1 MTKMGD
7 WHEYLMERLADRK
20 NAISYLEVSLEEY
33 QEDGDAPF
41 FLIGLRNVVDAQ
53 GGISVFAKQN
63 GLDPKVL
70 LGLLSGECTPQLDIF
85 ISIVTALGGRLAI
98 APLKAADMSE
108 REQEQNYLVPSQEV
122 EGQSFEV
129 APNSQ

>member
-1 MTKMGD
+1 MGD
-7 WHEYLMERLADRK
+7 WREYLMERLADPK

-41 FLIGLRNVVDAQ
+41 FLMGLQNVVEAQ

-70 LGLLSGECTPQLDIF
+70 LQQLSGECAPRLDMF
-85 ISIVTALGGRLAI
+85 ISILTALGGRLLI
-98 APLKAADMSE
+98 APLEVTDPSE
-108 REQEQNYLVPSQEV
+108 RKRKQNYLVPSQEV
-122 EGQSFEV
+122 EGRSFEV
-129 APNSQ
+129 APK

>member
-1 MTKMGD
+1 MGD

-33 QEDGDAPF
+33 QDDGDAPF
-41 FLIGLRNVVDAQ
+41 FFMGLRNVVEAQ

-70 LGLLSGECTPQLDIF
+70 LGQLSGECAPQLDIF
-85 ISIVTALGGRLAI
+85 IRIVTALGGRLLI
-98 APLKAADMSE
+98 VPLEAADVG
-108 REQEQNYLVPSQEV
+108 QGKTGQNYLVPSQES
-122 EGQSFEV
+122 ERQSLR
-129 APNSQ
+129 

>member
-7 WHEYLMERLADRK
+7 WHEYLMERLADPK

-41 FLIGLRNVVDAQ
+41 FLMGLQNVVEAQ

-70 LGLLSGECTPQLDIF
+70 LQQLSGECAPRLDMF
-85 ISIVTALGGRLAI
+85 ISILTALGGRLLI
-98 APLKAADMSE
+98 APLEVTDPSE
-108 REQEQNYLVPSQEV
+108 RKRKQNYLVPSQEV
-122 EGQSFEV
+122 EGRSFEV
-129 APNSQ
+129 ARK

>member
-41 FLIGLRNVVDAQ
+41 FLMGLQNVVEAQ

-70 LGLLSGECTPQLDIF
+70 LQQLSGECAPRLDTF
-85 ISIVTALGGRLAI
+85 ISIVTALGGRLLI
-98 APLKAADMSE
+98 APLEVTDTNE
-108 REQEQNYLVPSQEV
+108 RKREQNYLAPSQEV
-122 EGQSFEV
+122 EGRSFEA
-129 APNSQ
+129 APR

>member
-7 WHEYLMERLADRK
+7 WHEYLMERLADPK

-41 FLIGLRNVVDAQ
+41 FLMGLQNVVEAQ

-70 LGLLSGECTPQLDIF
+70 LQQLSGECAPRLDMF
-85 ISIVTALGGRLAI
+85 ISILTALGGRLLI
-98 APLKAADMSE
+98 APLEVTDPSE
-108 REQEQNYLVPSQEV
+108 RKRKQNYLVPSQEV
-122 EGQSFEV
+122 EGRSFEV
-129 APNSQ
+129 APK

>member
-7 WHEYLMERLADRK
+7 WHEYLMEWLADRK
-20 NAISYLEVSLEEY
+20 NARSYLEVSLEEY
-33 QEDGDAPF
+33 QDDGDAPF
-41 FLIGLRNVVDAQ
+41 FLMGLRNVVEAQ
-53 GGISVFAKQN
+53 GGISVFAKQS

-70 LGLLSGECTPQLDIF
+70 LGQLSGECAPGLDIF

-98 APLKAADMSE
+98 APLEAADMSE
-108 REQEQNYLVPSQEV
+108 RKQEQNYLAPSQEV
-122 EGQSFEV
+122 ERQSFEV